1 MLAMSM
7 GVVTIGMTNTAN
19 INMIVL
25 VVFLPPLPS
34 AALGRHPIPVLL
46 VHVGCYGSWC
56 RWIVDRDI
64 PRLVA
69 VGGVRGSATAARQLR
84 TDSDE

>member
-46 VHVGCYGSWC
+46 VHDVGVGGWC
-56 RWIVDRDI
+56 RWIGI
-64 PRLVA
+64 GSIHARLVA
-69 VGGVRGSATAARQLR
+69 VGGGCAARPR
-84 TDSDE
+84 PPAM